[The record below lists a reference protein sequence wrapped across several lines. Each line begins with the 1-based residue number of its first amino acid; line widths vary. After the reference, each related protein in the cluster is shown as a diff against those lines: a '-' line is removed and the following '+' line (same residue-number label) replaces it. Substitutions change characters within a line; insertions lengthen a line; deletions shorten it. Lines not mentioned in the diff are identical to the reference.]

1 MSNAKE
7 LKFTIPSGKATK
19 QLKFKRID
27 ESRRKLVIS
36 TNFLPLFD
44 FHKGDKVVETSLGK
58 GKGIRIDRVYDL
70 FDAPMK
76 TKQVYSRQYKTRKN
90 NPIETLMEVSSQKLI
105 RDSFP
110 SWCTK
115 VHVVMKKGVVFI
127 TPLTSHKER
136 AIMNATPESRHEVFA
151 ACTSGVD
158 LHGLEESGFTIHSVI
173 EYRPHEKRDK
183 DRDLTETGAL
193 TVLRNNRNG
202 IKNIFNEDIMSIDTE
217 QLIDAVK
224 SSPVTTLIASPQCD
238 DFTNL
243 KTNAAKQSSIDDLST
258 SVDMALDFLRVID
271 AIKPPVVVF
280 EQVAGWY
287 KSEAYKLLCIRMR
300 RWGYSENLTIANAL
314 DHGGLTGRT
323 RGYAVFSCLDVPFI
337 FENDKP
343 RRKDSIWPEIEPF
356 LPQCRNVSHSKSLQD
371 GIDCGRLRTIT
382 PTSTKAPTILKS
394 QSRMAKDSAVILVDD
409 QLLWPSED
417 LQKHLMG
424 IPQEFHVDAV
434 SKDIGSEILGQSIDG
449 SLHAMVTRSIKKH
462 IDSYFN
468 LGAELAA

>member
-1 MSNAKE
+1 MNTNTTRVFAV
-7 LKFTIPSGKATK
+7 PSGKATK

-27 ESRRKLVIS
+27 DHKRKIVLS

-44 FHKGDKVVETSLGK
+44 FDKGDKVVESSLGK
-58 GKGIRIDRVYDL
+58 DKGIRIDRVYDM

-76 TKQVYSRQYKTRKN
+76 TKQVYSRSYKTRKN
-90 NPIETLMEVSSQKLI
+90 NPLETLMEVSSQKLI
-105 RDSFP
+105 RESFP
-110 SWCTK
+110 AWCTK

-127 TPLTSHKER
+127 TPLTSHKEK

-173 EYRPHEKRDK
+173 EYRPNEKRDK

-193 TVLRNNRNG
+193 TVLRNSKQG
-202 IKNIFNEDIMSIDTE
+202 IKNIFCEDIMSIDTE
-217 QLIDAVK
+217 QLIEAVK
-224 SSPVTTLIASPQCD
+224 TSLVTTFIASPQCD

-243 KTNAAKQSSIDDLST
+243 KTNAAKASSVDDLST
-258 SVDMALDFLRVID
+258 SVDMALDFLRVVD

-300 RWGYSENLTIANAL
+300 RWGYTEHLTIANAL
-314 DHGGLTGRT
+314 EFGGLPGRT
-323 RGYAVFSCLDVPFI
+323 RGYAVFSCLDVPFS
-337 FENDKP
+337 FEAPKP
-343 RRKDSIWPEIEPF
+343 RPETSIWNEIEPF
-356 LPQCRNVSHSKSLQD
+356 LSQCRDVTHSKSLQD
-371 GIDCGRLRTIT
+371 GASCGRLRTIT
-382 PTSTKAPTILKS
+382 PTSIKAPTILKS
-394 QSRMAKDSAVILVDD
+394 QSRMAKDSAVITIGEKI
-409 QLLWPSED
+409 LWPSED

-424 IPQEFHVDAV
+424 IPADFHVDAV

-449 SLHAMVTRSIKKH
+449 SLHAMVTRSVKNH
-462 IDSYFN
+462 IDSYFHSS
-468 LGAELAA
+468 ASVAA